1 MLAHLSHH
9 LIPGLLT
16 PLLPYIRDDL
26 SLTYT
31 QAGWLV
37 SVYSLAYGVSQLP
50 AGWLADRIGP
60 RIMVTIGVAG
70 VGAAGLLIGFS
81 PTYVMLAVF
90 LVLLGIAGGGY
101 HPASVPLVS
110 ALVGVKN
117 RGRTLGLHQ
126 VGGASG
132 YFLAPLIVAGI
143 ASGAGWRGTFLAVSI
158 PSIVF
163 GVVLY
168 MLLGRLGYGKDT
180 EPKMDQSHPKTVP
193 SPMRLRPL
201 VAIMILGIA
210 IMSLVM
216 STVSFI
222 PLFIV
227 DHFGGVSNE
236 AAAATIS
243 LFYLGGLWAGPLGGY
258 ISDRLG
264 HMPVIIVSG
273 FIAALAIYLQNL
285 APLGA
290 AFSAV
295 IIILGMAMHL
305 GMPAIEAYII
315 SHTSQRKRST
325 ILGIYY
331 MGSRGGPVI
340 APLIGF
346 LIDRDG
352 FYTGFSVVGA
362 TMTAVTLVCTII
374 LWRSRDKSIQN
385 RIQT

>member
-1 MLAHLSHH
+1 
-9 LIPGLLT
+9 
-16 PLLPYIRDDL
+16 
-26 SLTYT
+26 
-31 QAGWLV
+31 
-37 SVYSLAYGVSQLP
+37 VYSLAYGISQLP

-60 RIMVTIGVAG
+60 RVVVTVGVAG
-70 VGAAGLLIGFS
+70 VGVVGLLIGFA
-81 PTYVMLAVF
+81 PTYVILAVF

-101 HPASVPLVS
+101 HPAAVPLIS
-110 ALVGVKN
+110 ASVKAKK

-126 VGGASG
+126 VGGSSG
-132 YFLAPLIVAGI
+132 FFLAPLIVAGVAN
-143 ASGAGWRGTFLAVSI
+143 ASGWRGTYLAVSI
-158 PSIVF
+158 PAIVF

-168 MLLGRLGYGKDT
+168 MLLGRLGYGNKA
-180 EPKMDQSHPKTVP
+180 ELKMDTSHAETSS

-201 VAIMILGIA
+201 VTVMIMGVA
-210 IMSLVM
+210 SVTLVM

-227 DHFGGVSNE
+227 DNFGGVTNE
-236 AAAATIS
+236 AAAAMVS

-258 ISDRLG
+258 LSDRLG
-264 HMPVIIVSG
+264 RVPVIVVAG

-295 IIILGMAMHL
+295 LIILGMAMHL
-305 GMPAIEAYII
+305 SMPVIEAYII
-315 SHTSQRKRST
+315 SHTPQRKRST

-340 APLIGF
+340 APLLGY
-346 LIDRDG
+346 LIDRYG

-362 TMTAVTLVCTII
+362 VMGVVTLVCAIL
-374 LWRSRDKSIQN
+374 LWRSRDKLTQV
-385 RIQT
+385 